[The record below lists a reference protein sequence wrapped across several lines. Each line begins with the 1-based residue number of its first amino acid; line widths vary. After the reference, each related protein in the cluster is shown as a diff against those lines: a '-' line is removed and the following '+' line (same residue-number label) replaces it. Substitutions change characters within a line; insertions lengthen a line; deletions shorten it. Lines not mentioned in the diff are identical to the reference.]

1 MLTRKDFIKFA
12 EIAAAETDPEK
23 RRVLIVAFV
32 RTGKASNPR
41 FNIKKFVDYVEQ
53 LVKGS

>member
-12 EIAAAETDPEK
+12 EIAAAEKDPAK

>member
-12 EIAAAETDPEK
+12 EVAAAEKDPAK
-23 RRVLIVAFV
+23 RRVLIEAFV

-41 FNIKKFVDYVEQ
+41 FDTEKFVNFVAQ
-53 LVKGS
+53 LVERM

>member
-12 EIAAAETDPEK
+12 EVAAAEKDPAK
-23 RRVLIVAFV
+23 RRVLIEAFV

-41 FNIKKFVDYVEQ
+41 FDTEKFVSFVAQ
-53 LVKGS
+53 LVERM